1 MGVQFW
7 WFYDVIAAAVVLISI
22 FVTVKKGFFR
32 AALSALGY
40 VIAIIIALSLSSS
53 IGGSIYKHSIRESN
67 IKKMDH
73 SLTEKN
79 YFDELCKYLES
90 LGYNVSVDRELIT
103 DFCVSGE
110 DVDEK
115 IYKYLNNI
123 NSRKV
128 DEEAIFMNKLHEGY
142 ASVTSSFVSK
152 RLSEYSAECTAEEIR
167 NDPDKIYELFKL
179 FDEPESMRKP
189 AEFITDDYLKAPY
202 TSMIKLVT
210 LIIMLVLCLVITIL
224 IVASTGKDDKV
235 EPSLVTHFF
244 SGIIGIFK
252 GAVIVFL
259 IAVIVRLYVVMG
271 SNKMLFF
278 NHEAIDNTYIFKY
291 VYNFVKDM

>member
-22 FVTVKKGFFR
+22 FVTVKKGFFK

-53 IGGSIYKHSIRESN
+53 IGGSIYKNSIRESVT
-67 IKKMDH
+67 KKVDQ
-73 SLTEKN
+73 SLTDRG
-79 YFDELCKYLES
+79 YIDELGKYLES
-90 LGYNVSVDRELIT
+90 LGYNVSVDRDTLYDI
-103 DFCVSGE
+103 CISGE
-110 DVDEK
+110 DVDQK

-123 NSRKV
+123 NNRKV

-142 ASVTSSFVSK
+142 ASVTSGFVSK
-152 RLSEYSAECTAEEIR
+152 HLSEYSAECTAEEIR
-167 NDPDKIYELFKL
+167 NDPGKIYELLKL
-179 FDEPESMRKP
+179 FDEPESLRKP
-189 AEFITDDYLKAPY
+189 AEFITDNYLKTPY
-202 TSMIKLVT
+202 TTLVKLIT
-210 LIIMLVLCLVITIL
+210 LIILLVLFLVITIL

-235 EPSLVTHFF
+235 APTLVTHFF
-244 SGIIGIFK
+244 SGLIGIFK

-259 IAVIVRLYVVMG
+259 IAAIVRLYVVMG